1 MQFVICDDNAENLK
15 ELEKL
20 FLRYSSKYQNLS
32 FGLDKFSDAAL
43 LLHKIRHEKP
53 ADIYI
58 LDIVMSW
65 ISGIDLGRE
74 IRKRSRESMII
85 YITVS
90 EDFALEAYD
99 VLAIRYLVKPVDEN
113 RFFEALDYAL
123 AHMQAKNN
131 SVFPVK
137 TKNGLESVPYHE
149 IAYIE
154 NSSRKL
160 DVHLTD
166 GSSITSIY
174 IRRSFEEEIKE
185 LLQGGNFLCVHKSFL
200 VNLNHVRKLNQ
211 SNIIMTDGTSI
222 PVSRKNSFQVKKD
235 YLLFISNQYHRGDKT
250 SCMI

>member
-1 MQFVICDDNAENLK
+1 
-15 ELEKL
+15 
-20 FLRYSSKYQNLS
+20 
-32 FGLDKFSDAAL
+32 
-43 LLHKIRHEKP
+43 
-53 ADIYI
+53 
-58 LDIVMSW
+58 
-65 ISGIDLGRE
+65 
-74 IRKRSRESMII
+74 MII
-85 YITVS
+85 YITAS

-123 AHMQAKNN
+123 SLMQMKKE

-154 NSSRKL
+154 NSSRRL
-160 DVHLTD
+160 DIHLTD
-166 GSSITSIY
+166 GSRITSIY

-185 LLQGGNFLCVHKSFL
+185 LLQDGNFLCVHKSFL

-235 YLLFISNQYHRGDKT
+235 YLLFISNQYK
-250 SCMI
+250 